1 MLSVTRQAV
10 DGDAEDH
17 VDPVTVAAVVGPD
30 RAFLTRRAG
39 PALPAT
45 LEAALDWDEAQHLH
59 IAEYATLHEIPDLV
73 SRAKERGLTVSLDP
87 SWDATLIYD
96 RGLLR
101 ACADIDLFLP
111 DLEAA
116 EAITGSS
123 DSQVAIR
130 DARVADGG
138 AEGRG

>member
-45 LEAALDWDEAQHLH
+45 LEAALEWGEARHLH